1 MSKAMPPIPPKNQRA
16 KGAQDKPKAETGPDP
31 QADERTRN
39 LDQQGSQGNIKQN
52 TTNQGNQQDR

>member
-1 MSKAMPPIPPKNQRA
+1 MPPIPPKNQSA